1 MEQPSAAI
9 RPTVSATVITFNE
22 EADLEECL
30 GSLRWCDEIVLVDS
44 GSTDKTVE
52 IATKRGVKLF
62 VRRFQGFSDQKN
74 FAAEQACGEWLLNI
88 DADEVVTPELQEEI
102 QRVLQHSADA
112 SGYFMPRL
120 NLWLSHPMRHGGWY
134 PDHALRLYRKN
145 SGKWQGHSHEQVVV
159 EGKTA
164 VLTKP
169 IVHKTIASMHD
180 HLRKGLLSSVL
191 ELKEAKSNK
200 LRFYWLP
207 PGKVLLQCLK
217 DFWAGP
223 KTMLGLRMVYKR
235 RIKNAVDFVWL
246 LPWYPFLRFFYMYF
260 LRLGFLD
267 GSKGFWL
274 AYSSAIVEAMKYLKI
289 WEYYFHQ
296 GGRPGS
302 EEKRLDDP
310 AVLYRSIS

>member
-1 MEQPSAAI
+1 MEQPSAAA
-9 RPTVSATVITFNE
+9 RPTVSAAVITFNE

-30 GSLRWCDEIVLVDS
+30 ASLCWCDEIVLVDS
-44 GSTDKTVE
+44 GSTDRTVE
-52 IATKRGVKLF
+52 IATKHGAKIF
-62 VRRFQGFSDQKN
+62 ARRFQGFSDQKN
-74 FAAEQACGEWLLNI
+74 FAEERASGEWVLNI
-88 DADEVVTPELQEEI
+88 DADERVTPELQQEI
-102 QRVLQHSADA
+102 QHVLQRSADI
-112 SGYFMPRL
+112 SGYFIPRL
-120 NLWLSHPMRHGGWY
+120 NLWLSHPMLHGGWY
-134 PDHALRLYRKN
+134 PDHALRLHRKGA
-145 SGKWQGHSHEQVVV
+145 GKWQGHSHEQLVV

-217 DFWAGP
+217 DFWSGP
-223 KTMLGLRMVYKR
+223 KTMLGLRLVYKR
-235 RIKNAVDFVWL
+235 HIKNAMDFAWL
-246 LPWYPFLRFFYMYF
+246 LPCYPFLRFFYMYF

-267 GSKGFWL
+267 GTTGFWL
-274 AYSSAIVEAMKYLKI
+274 AYSSAVVEAMKDLKI

-296 GGRPGS
+296 GGQPNS
-302 EEKRLDDP
+302 QEKRLEDP
-310 AVLYRSIS
+310 AILYRSIS